1 MQLTN
6 LSIIILIAL
15 AALVFMVYR
24 NVTSQLTEKTYV
36 STTYIYV
43 FMALLLIVLINDLNF
58 IQIDSGMKYT
68 ALGFLALI
76 LVVALQF
83 VSQENQ
89 VMKHLIW
96 IALIGSIGLLLSPVI
111 DAAKSQNILNKVLI
125 TISVMFIVMTYFA
138 YTQPLG
144 YLDTWQPYL
153 YAGLIGIVVASLANV
168 IFSDL
173 GSSGFNTRDLV
184 ISGIVVLLFNGFL
197 FYDTQRIIKESQV
210 LSNVCVGRDNL
221 ACADYPTK
229 SLSVILDIINLFT
242 ATTNVYSKY

>member
-1 MQLTN
+1 MALST
-6 LSIIILIAL
+6 LSIIILVSL

-24 NVTSQLTEKTYV
+24 NVTSQLTDKSYL

-43 FMALLLIVLINDLNF
+43 FMALLLIVLINDTNF

-83 VSQENQ
+83 ISQENQ
-89 VMKHLIW
+89 VMKHLVW
-96 IALIGSIGLLLSPVI
+96 IALIGTIGLLLSPAI
-111 DAAKSQNILNKVLI
+111 DAARSQNILNKVLI

-138 YTQPLG
+138 HTQPLG
-144 YLDTWQPYL
+144 YLDAWQPYL
-153 YAGLIGIVVASLANV
+153 FAGLIGIVVSSLTNV

-184 ISGIVVLLFNGFL
+184 ISGIAALLFNGFL
-197 FYDTQRIIKESQV
+197 FYDSQKIIKESKV
-210 LSNVCVGRDNL
+210 LSNVCVGKDNL
-221 ACADYPTK
+221 ICADYPTK
-229 SLSVILDIINLFT
+229 SLGVILDLVNLFT
-242 ATTNVYSKY
+242 STTNVYSRY